1 MFSAVTKIEQGYRFG
16 ISLSESC
23 LVFLRVTEAPMG
35 YFYFVISTF
44 LVIARPLVGNDKLS
58 IVGWSR

>member
-1 MFSAVTKIEQGYRFG
+1 MFSAVTKIEQRYWY
-16 ISLSESC
+16 C
-23 LVFLRVTEAPMG
+23 LVILRVTDALMG